1 MSSSLSIADEFST
14 TVDPDPHAA
23 WETTQAQA
31 AKRVENFNAA
41 VKSGKPSRIRK
52 AALDLQSD
60 PIAVQKL
67 NQAER
72 PDLVEAHNKVTEQI
86 KSGARENIKK
96 NMAKEWNK
104 AHPNEPP
111 ITSKDVRVYEPT
123 NYKDPMAKPKSGQD
137 WDATVQVRRKGS
149 KDFLD
154 VPPAQSQKV
163 VEKSYYDAA
172 GGEKTFGK
180 RPPGVT
186 PEQAAAAAAH
196 RQAVETTH
204 GKSPEAYNQPETILG
219 TKTKKPKPGERLSD
233 PEQLTHAIEN
243 KSNQS
248 RNKAAQATAGG
259 NSTEAVRQEFEQ
271 MRQASKQYD
280 KITKP
285 RVEAAG
291 GSVHPHVEEGMKIL
305 RDAGEGKI
313 SPEQARAKLAEMGET
328 PENMISKA
336 SGQAEAAQK
345 LKPSGKS
352 SETIEPSGK
361 APAGEPSG
369 PAAGK
374 TSPES
379 VAKGPKSPPEPAPTG
394 KASPVEPSGQKTGRT
409 SSEPIVEPAGK
420 GGKTSHE
427 PTAKGGP
434 TPTEPSGKTTTAE
447 TPREA
452 AGAAGK
458 PTPDQAA
465 KGGKPP
471 VEPTPAGKT
480 SAPEP
485 ASAGKAATPEPTGTK
500 GRQPT
505 SERIAEPSIKDG
517 PPSAKTAAEPTGKPA
532 GQIPDTPKGKGP
544 VIDAPDAPK
553 GRAAD
558 VPDAKPRAP
567 GAPDAPKMGAL
578 RKGVNIAGEVMNVA
592 GTFSDAE
599 DFKEA
604 AKKGDTEGMLK
615 TGVRGVAGLTP
626 LGSAAVGAKDT
637 YDMVKERRTDK
648 AEAENAIAEAN
659 KRHEETYDLQSALK
673 LRQAGMSRDDVK
685 QIMAA
690 KARGDEGP
698 LASKFKELGLT
709 PPERAREEGPKADD
723 TAWERTKEVAGGMAT
738 QAQKAGKFLN
748 DARKDLT
755 EIGTGLLDKGT
766 RDEVAKQVKENVS
779 LENIKDGLEAREIN
793 KKADADR
800 AAARDKLEDKL
811 VEKGASRDEARNAAD
826 AWDQGDR
833 AALDRL
839 KEKMGL
845 SGAKTGKP
853 KPEGEETAQSGKN
866 GGRLTDLRE
875 SETRT
880 DQTDKEKRKD
890 SPTDPRDGT
899 KLAQNTNTADSYSK
913 DRTSKSSEDAQ
924 QARGDAGST
933 LTERIAGD
941 QARNEREKGKI
952 ESQGQETNRAIAGAQ
967 REHAGAERGQQ
978 ADRQNSIG
986 NVIAEGAAGG
996 LTSGVAAGID
1006 KFGST
1011 VGAAAGD
1018 KASSQMGIK
1027 PKAGASSSSASGDP
1041 GSASGGGSPSREQTS
1056 SQTPAGGSA
1065 AGETQPAT
1073 ASAGASAASGTG
1085 ASSSTSGGP
1094 KPASS
1099 SGSQRPP
1106 TSSTGQPTGIPCKN
1120 QKPGG
1125 PDWVC
1130 VKQIVC
1136 YSDKHQT
1143 VTDCAEWANKTT
1155 GARTKPTTTS
1165 SPATT
1170 AAATPPRSSTGTQ
1183 ALWDCICRCNSSAS
1197 SSVSVSY
1204 DLKPRNSS
1212 PSCAKPENGQCVNQG
1227 FGCWR
1232 HKFDSS
1238 SACAKSCY
1246 KSHNVAES
1254 ARP

>member
-1 MSSSLSIADEFST
+1 MRRSSHDPSVLEPRCLLVVLFIAIGAVSSSLSIADEFST
-14 TVDPDPHAA
+14 TVDPDRHAA
-23 WETTQAQA
+23 WEAAQAQA
-31 AKRVENFNAA
+31 AKRVENFDAA
-41 VKSGKPSRIRK
+41 VKSGKPQRIRN

-72 PDLVEAHNKVTEQI
+72 PDLVDAHNKVTGQI

-137 WDATVQVRRKGS
+137 WDVTVQVRRKGS

-204 GKSPEAYNQPETILG
+204 GMSPEAYKQPETILG
-219 TKTKKPKPGERLSD
+219 TKTEKPKPGERLSD

-259 NSTEAVRQEFEQ
+259 NPTEAVRQEFEQ

-305 RDAGEGKI
+305 RNAGEGRI

-328 PENMISKA
+328 PESMISKA

-345 LKPSGKS
+345 LKPSGKPP
-352 SETIEPSGK
+352 ETPATMKSPETGPPTG
-361 APAGEPSG
+361 PAGELSGSATGKPSSE
-369 PAAGK
+369 P
-374 TSPES
+374 TS
-379 VAKGPKSPPEPAPTG
+379 KGPKSAGEPASGRAAGKPETTAKAPADPSPGG
-394 KASPVEPSGQKTGRT
+394 KASNVEPSGTKGGGRPA
-409 SSEPIVEPAGK
+409 SEPIVEPAGK
-420 GGKTSHE
+420 GGKTSPE
-427 PTAKGGP
+427 PMAKDGP
-434 TPTEPSGKTTTAE
+434 SPTEPAGKTPPAE
-447 TPREA
+447 TPRDA
-452 AGAAGK
+452 AGA
-458 PTPDQAA
+458 
-465 KGGKPP
+465 
-471 VEPTPAGKT
+471 V
-480 SAPEP
+480 
-485 ASAGKAATPEPTGTK
+485 
-500 GRQPT
+500 
-505 SERIAEPSIKDG
+505 
-517 PPSAKTAAEPTGKPA
+517 GKPA
-532 GQIPDTPKGKGP
+532 GQTAEAPKGKGP
-544 VIDAPDAPK
+544 AIEAPDAP
-553 GRAAD
+553 RPHASD
-558 VPDAKPRAP
+558 VPDAKPHAP
-567 GAPDAPKMGAL
+567 GAPEAPKMGAM
-578 RKGVNIAGEVMNVA
+578 RKGINAAGEAMNAA
-592 GTFSDAE
+592 GTLADAE

-604 AKKGDTEGMLK
+604 AKKGDVEGMMR
-615 TGVRGVAGLTP
+615 TGARGVAGLTP
-626 LGSAAVGAKDT
+626 LGSAALGAKDT
-637 YDMVKERRTDK
+637 YDMVKERLGDK
-648 AEAENAIAEAN
+648 EAAEKATAEAN

-673 LRQAGMSRDDVK
+673 LRQAGMSRDAVK
-685 QIMAA
+685 EIMAA

-698 LASKFKELGLT
+698 LNSKFKELGLT

-723 TAWERTKEVAGGMAT
+723 TAWERTKDVAGGIAN

-748 DARKDLT
+748 DTRKDLT
-755 EIGTGLLDKGT
+755 EIGTGMLDKGT
-766 RDEVAKQVKENVS
+766 RDEVAGQVKENVS
-779 LENIKDGLEAREIN
+779 LENIKAGLEARKIN
-793 KKADADR
+793 QKADADR

-833 AALDRL
+833 GALDQL
-839 KEKMGL
+839 KEKLGL
-845 SGAKTGKP
+845 SGAKTDKSAGTGDRILKDRP
-853 KPEGEETAQSGKN
+853 GTKVS
-866 GGRLTDLRE
+866 DLRD
-875 SETRT
+875 SEI
-880 DQTDKEKRKD
+880 QTTMKDKEKQGQPSD
-890 SPTDPRDGT
+890 DHET
-899 KLAQNTNTADSYSK
+899 KTIIDSYSR
-913 DRTSKSSEDAQ
+913 DRSSKSKDEAQ
-924 QARGDAGST
+924 QAQNAAGSAVG
-933 LTERIAGD
+933 ERETASQGTH
-941 QARNEREKGKI
+941 QREKGKI
-952 ESQGQETNRAIAGAQ
+952 ETQGQETNRAIAGAQ
-967 REHAGAERGQQ
+967 REHSGAESGKQ

-1018 KASSQMGIK
+1018 KASSGMGIK
-1027 PKAGASSSSASGDP
+1027 PKTLAQTQSPSGGADP
-1041 GSASGGGSPSREQTS
+1041 GSTSGGSPSREQTS
-1056 SQTPAGGSA
+1056 SQTTAGGSSATGAA
-1065 AGETQPAT
+1065 AGGGAQPSTGSVAGGGSSSPSGGKPTATSQGTGGGGGVST
-1073 ASAGASAASGTG
+1073 ASTGGSKPVTSGTT
-1085 ASSSTSGGP
+1085 ASSGRCIMYVTADGRKIQGAPKNKGDECIVWETGGSSASSGG
-1094 KPASS
+1094 
-1099 SGSQRPP
+1099 
-1106 TSSTGQPTGIPCKN
+1106 
-1120 QKPGG
+1120 
-1125 PDWVC
+1125 
-1130 VKQIVC
+1130 
-1136 YSDKHQT
+1136 
-1143 VTDCAEWANKTT
+1143 
-1155 GARTKPTTTS
+1155 KPT
-1165 SPATT
+1165 TT
-1170 AAATPPRSSTGTQ
+1170 AAATPPPSATGTQ
-1183 ALWDCICRCNSSAS
+1183 SLWDCICRCNSSAS

-1204 DLKPRNSS
+1204 DLKPRNTS

-1254 ARP
+1254 AQP